1 MFPTSIKTK
10 MVLALLLPTLVIGGI
25 LLLYVVI
32 DSRQLL
38 SSFNDRKMT
47 DQLDAYATVV
57 DSHISTVELAAQAIK
72 RYSETTFM
80 AYYFEASDYEK
91 QNALD
96 QYHQFLLNLSSSH
109 KESTYFVYFM
119 PQDNSLPESFGYGDY
134 NQDGY
139 TDPMPVLS
147 RSYFTQDS
155 LDADK
160 QWFFNAV
167 NTGKPAWFGPYEKFK
182 GVPNG
187 TTMTYSIPIYRN
199 DTLIAVAGVDLP
211 LATITQDLSTMTY
224 YEKGYM
230 ALTDSQLKFISH
242 PTLKAGQTLTDQ
254 LGSDYQS
261 IEDALRLSESGQ
273 FLYKWF
279 DRKDK
284 VLSFI
289 TLHNGWRLVLTAYQD
304 EIFYQNKSMNQSFGL
319 LYLFSILGIG
329 LFSILIGSWISHP
342 VILLS
347 RVIEHS
353 APGTAPALGKL
364 ETRKDEIGLL
374 SRLLK
379 QRLELSEQNLTALN
393 HYNENLGAMVLK
405 RSEDLQNAN
414 DILANKRALIQK
426 HQQTLKQ
433 QNEELES
440 SIQSMVATQ
449 HQMIEQEK
457 NASFS
462 QIISMVAEEIKP
474 HLNAIFLLIEKL
486 NNKTL
491 TLDTYLSQGD
501 VPSIERLD
509 LCKSAQKN
517 NRQVLG
523 HLIYSKDII
532 DYIKDLTST
541 QNIKLVAAIELG
553 DYLEKAQQLIRNM
566 PLEHPITLTRPED
579 SLVYLNID
587 SGKFLHIL
595 GSLLI
600 HLASGH
606 TGNRVTEIN
615 FTYERLDNNLWLHIK
630 GVSTSSLE
638 QAEPQETDASI
649 SKTSHLGLAMIEL
662 LMKEA
667 FGGAIRYHA
676 TETGREAFYDLYFP
690 KVIVDASAE
699 S

>member
-1 MFPTSIKTK
+1 MFSASIKTK
-10 MVLALLLPTLVIGGI
+10 MVLALLLPTLIIGGI
-25 LLLYVVI
+25 LLMYVVI
-32 DSRQLL
+32 DSKQLL

-47 DQLDAYATVV
+47 DQLDAYATEV
-57 DSHISTVELAAQAIK
+57 DSRIRTAELAAQAIK
-72 RYSETTFM
+72 RYGETTFLDH
-80 AYYFEASDYEK
+80 YVEASEYEK
-91 QNALD
+91 QNTLD
-96 QYHQFLLNLSSSH
+96 QFHQFLFNLSSAH

-134 NQDGY
+134 NQDGH
-139 TDPMPVLS
+139 TDPMPVFS
-147 RSYFTQDS
+147 KSYFTQDS
-155 LDADK
+155 LDEDK

-167 NTGKPAWFGPYEKFK
+167 NTGKANWFGPYEKFK
-182 GVPNG
+182 GVTNG
-187 TTMTYSIPIYRN
+187 TTMTYSIPIYKN
-199 DTLIAVAGVDLP
+199 ETLIAVAGVDLP
-211 LATITQDLSTMTY
+211 LSAITQELSAMTY
-224 YEKGYM
+224 YEMGYM

-242 PTLKAGQTLTDQ
+242 PTLRAGQTLTDQ
-254 LGSDYQS
+254 LGSDYQY
-261 IEDALRLSESGQ
+261 IEDALRVSESGQ

-279 DRKDK
+279 DRRDK

-319 LYLFSILGIG
+319 LYLVALFGIG

-347 RVIEHS
+347 AAIES
-353 APGTAPALGKL
+353 APPGTDLSLGKL

-379 QRLELSEQNLTALN
+379 ERLNLSEQNLASLN
-393 HYNENLGAMVLK
+393 HYNENLGAMVIK
-405 RSEDLQNAN
+405 RNEDLQNAN
-414 DILANKRALIQK
+414 DVLAHKRALIQK
-426 HQQTLKQ
+426 HQQELKR

-474 HLNAIFLLIEKL
+474 HLDAIFLLLNKL
-486 NNKTL
+486 KDKTL
-491 TLDTYLSQGD
+491 ALAALNSQ
-501 VPSIERLD
+501 VEPPHLERLS
-509 LCKSAQKN
+509 LCESAQKN

-523 HLIYSKDII
+523 HLIFSKDII

-553 DYLEKAQQLIRNM
+553 DYLEKAQQLIRNL
-566 PLEHPITLTRPED
+566 PLENPITLTRPED
-579 SLVYLNID
+579 SLIYLNID

-600 HLASGH
+600 HLASGRAE
-606 TGNRVTEIN
+606 NRVTEIDI
-615 FTYERLDNNLWLHIK
+615 TYERLDNNLWLHIK
-630 GVSTSSLE
+630 GISTSTL
-638 QAEPQETDASI
+638 AETETIDAPDPI
-649 SKTSHLGLAMIEL
+649 SKTSHLGLPMIEL

-667 FGGAIRYHA
+667 FRGAIRYHS

-690 KVIVDASAE
+690 KVIVDANVE